1 MLPGWWGGRVGVAS
15 PNDIYLDQGE
25 AGHGKPESVF
35 IYIGTCPDEAA
46 AGRQAADNAW
56 RVLADPT
63 AREAYDV
70 EIGSGRPG
78 EEF

>member
-1 MLPGWWGGRVGVAS
+1 MA
-15 PNDIYLDQGE
+15 
-25 AGHGKPESVF
+25 KPESVF
-35 IYIGTCPDEAA
+35 ICIGTYPDEAA
-46 AGRQAADNAW
+46 AGRQTADNAW

-78 EEF
+78 QEF

>member
-1 MLPGWWGGRVGVAS
+1 MLPARTISTWIKGKLAM
-15 PNDIYLDQGE
+15 
-25 AGHGKPESVF
+25 AKPESVF

-46 AGRQAADNAW
+46 AGRQTADNAW

>member
-1 MLPGWWGGRVGVAS
+1 MA
-15 PNDIYLDQGE
+15 
-25 AGHGKPESVF
+25 KPESVF
-35 IYIGTCPDEAA
+35 ICIGTCPGEAA
-46 AGRQAADNAW
+46 AGRQTADNAW

-70 EIGSGRPG
+70 KIGSGRPG